1 MAENARAAGSPAPGT
16 LRPLSLPTHHP
27 AQPQAGLAGGSDSD
41 AGWSRVWRR
50 LQCLDD
56 PGRRAGGA
64 GPHDVAL
71 PHAEPGG
78 AARGQSRRAGAG
90 VRGGR
95 GRAGAPRRS
104 LRGSCVSPSCHL
116 VSMKTQMTHAALF
129 PKRRPR
135 AINVLRVGR
144 AVSRVGAWA
153 GSPGPGSLLLAV
165 AGWPGWR
172 VVSGLR
178 VQAAVSPHGSAG
190 MSPQMTAV
198 NAPCPSHGR
207 AATPRS
213 PWAQESSGGPGAQ
226 GHGHHSGQQPSR
238 PVCRARVGLG
248 VRGARVPIPRSVSS
262 RFTATAIGSELVLKK
277 NTLGTNTRLGQACWT
292 HRDLRRGLG
301 SPVAV
306 SDLG

>member
-1 MAENARAAGSPAPGT
+1 MAENARVAGSPAPGT

-27 AQPQAGLAGGSDSD
+27 AQPQAGLAGSSDSD
-41 AGWSRVWRR
+41 AGRSRVGRR
-50 LQCLDD
+50 LQRLDD

-153 GSPGPGSLLLAV
+153 GGPRAGEPAAGCSRLAGAEGGLRAQSSGSCFTARKRWNVTPNDSCERPVPVSWPGSHAPVPLGSGEQWRPPGPGPRTPLWA
-165 AGWPGWR
+165 AAFAPG
-172 VVSGLR
+172 L
-178 VQAAVSPHGSAG
+178 
-190 MSPQMTAV
+190 
-198 NAPCPSHGR
+198 
-207 AATPRS
+207 
-213 PWAQESSGGPGAQ
+213 
-226 GHGHHSGQQPSR
+226 
-238 PVCRARVGLG
+238 
-248 VRGARVPIPRSVSS
+248 
-262 RFTATAIGSELVLKK
+262 
-277 NTLGTNTRLGQACWT
+277 
-292 HRDLRRGLG
+292 
-301 SPVAV
+301 
-306 SDLG
+306 